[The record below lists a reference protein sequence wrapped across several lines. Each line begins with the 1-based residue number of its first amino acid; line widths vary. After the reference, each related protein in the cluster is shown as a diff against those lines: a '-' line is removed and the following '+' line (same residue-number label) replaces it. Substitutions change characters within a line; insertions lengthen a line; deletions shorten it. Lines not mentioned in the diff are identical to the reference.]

1 MLTFLPLEEIEKM
14 ESWQGAEL
22 NKAKEILAFEL
33 TSLVHGQQEA
43 QIAQASAKAL
53 FAGGGDD
60 SNMPTTEISFT
71 GDDISFVDDLVETKL
86 CASKG
91 EAKRLIQQGG
101 VSIDEQKITDFNH
114 KILRTDLING
124 IKIKKGKKVYHK
136 VILK

>member
-71 GDDISFVDDLVETKL
+71 GDDISFVDVLVETKL